1 MRSVCLY
8 AYQPVCQLE
17 ANYGQ
22 MDKQLVRVD
31 ILIWG
36 CNHSNNGTL
45 EQCCRFIYFLAMLNS
60 QLIASNNAPYI
71 PANIFTDKNIKN
83 EKLFEMINKSKIYFQ
98 CLGLPQYCILTTN
111 EFFWEIVLMLI
122 FVWVMLSK
130 D

>member
-1 MRSVCLY
+1 MSFFICNIKKSVCVY

-22 MDKQLVRVD
+22 MDKQQVRVD

-83 EKLFEMINKSKIYFQ
+83 EKLFEMIKNKQIKNIFPI
-98 CLGLPQYCILTTN
+98 LGFPQFCILTTN
-111 EFFWEIVLMLI
+111 EMFLRKCF
-122 FVWVMLSK
+122 
-130 D
+130 